1 MKHFYR
7 HITDRYLFR
16 AIISCSM
23 AMGVTLSV
31 LNGNILWIIIS
42 SLLLLICLYWQWKL
56 YRRHTKKV
64 LFLLDAIEND
74 DTSIHFSEKEDIADD
89 QLINQALNRVASI
102 LYNVKNETI
111 QQEKYYELILDCI
124 STGILVLNDTG
135 AVYQKNNEALR
146 LLGLDVFTHIKQLAA
161 IDTRLMEILTQ
172 CRSGDKLQTRLSNER
187 GTLNLSIRVSNITVR
202 REHLRI
208 LALNDINNELDEKEI
223 DSWIRLIRV
232 LTHEIMNSVTPITSL
247 SDTLLT
253 LIQDSEEQNIKGEH
267 ISSEKETAEE
277 IRNGLHTISATGKG
291 LLSFVENYRRFTRI
305 PTPEPS
311 LFYVKGFIDR
321 MVELARYQYPDSH
334 ITFRIN
340 ITPDDLIL
348 YADANLI
355 SQVLIN
361 ILKNAIQAIE
371 AGKVHEGII
380 TLRAYCNESEA
391 VLIEVSNNGPA
402 IPEEIAEH
410 IFIPFFTTKEGG
422 SGVGL
427 SISRQIMRLSGG
439 SLSLHPGKETMFV
452 LKFN

>member
-1 MKHFYR
+1 M
-7 HITDRYLFR
+7 
-16 AIISCSM
+16 
-23 AMGVTLSV
+23 
-31 LNGNILWIIIS
+31 
-42 SLLLLICLYWQWKL
+42 
-56 YRRHTKKV
+56 
-64 LFLLDAIEND
+64 
-74 DTSIHFSEKEDIADD
+74 
-89 QLINQALNRVASI
+89 
-102 LYNVKNETI
+102 
-111 QQEKYYELILDCI
+111 
-124 STGILVLNDTG
+124 
-135 AVYQKNNEALR
+135 
-146 LLGLDVFTHIKQLAA
+146 LGLDVFTHIKQLAA